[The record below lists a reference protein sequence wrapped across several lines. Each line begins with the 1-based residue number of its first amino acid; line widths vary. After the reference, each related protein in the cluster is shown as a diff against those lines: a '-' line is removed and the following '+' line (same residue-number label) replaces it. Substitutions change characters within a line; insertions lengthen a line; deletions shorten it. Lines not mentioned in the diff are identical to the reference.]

1 MLNHVIYR
9 CLSSGFSITNNFDIK
24 INRPKRDG
32 HLLVKQYIKFYNLH
46 PKGLRL
52 EAMKKVNKNIM

>member
-9 CLSSGFSITNNFDIK
+9 CLSSGFSITNNFEIK
-24 INRPKRDG
+24 INRPNG
-32 HLLVKQYIKFYNLH
+32 HLLAKQYIKFYNLH